1 MPCQQRRLALREH
14 AFLFPVV
21 FPDGDPHGTVVP
33 GGLPG
38 SHCGLS
44 AVYRNDGLQAL
55 ARIDVLDGH
64 LPVVGAPP
72 QRVQPRPYRE
82 AIRRQ
87 LLRLFEIVGLFV
99 DPQDMDALHLP
110 VDDHIGG

>member
-1 MPCQQRRLALREH
+1 M
-14 AFLFPVV
+14 
-21 FPDGDPHGTVVP
+21 
-33 GGLPG
+33 
-38 SHCGLS
+38 S
-44 AVYRNDGLQAL
+44 AVYRNDGLQPL

-64 LPVVGAPP
+64 LPVVGAQP
-72 QRVQPRPYRE
+72 QCVQPRPYRE
-82 AIRRQ
+82 AVRRQ